1 MRSTLSNRIALA
13 LLLGAIIWCALAAT
27 ISSEVPHVVNYQ
39 GRLTNTGGDP
49 VPDGDYEITFFIY
62 DDEEGGEPL
71 WGPENPTDV
80 TVTNG
85 LFEWQLGS
93 LEPFTKGLFDDT
105 TRWLSISI
113 GADPEMDPRTK
124 LTSVPFAYH
133 ALNADDDGDWTE
145 AAGDIYR
152 TDGNVGIGMSD
163 PRAKLDVAGGI
174 RILRDDDFVEFGE
187 GEGLELFYDPVARVG
202 IIQVF
207 QRFAGYRTLNL
218 AHGRVGID
226 VMNPGYDLDVGG
238 ECHAS
243 SFPTSSDSRF
253 KTNVKTV
260 DNALERLTQIR
271 GVTFDWNEKYEALGR
286 STGHRELG
294 VIAQEVEEIFPELV
308 TTWGDDNYR
317 AVDYGRLTGVL
328 IEAIKELK
336 TENDEVKREL
346 AELRKLIEKE

>member
-27 ISSEVPHVVNYQ
+27 ISSEVPHVINYQ

-49 VPDGDYEITFFIY
+49 VPDGSYDLTFRIY
-62 DDEEGGEPL
+62 NFPSGGSVV
-71 WGPENPTDV
+71 WGPENAV
-80 TVTNG
+80 EVKVENG

-93 LEPFTKGLFDDT
+93 VEPFPAGLFDDT
-105 TRWLSISI
+105 ARWLGIAVE
-113 GADPEMDPRTK
+113 GDPVMQPLTK
-124 LTSVPFAYH
+124 LTSVPFAYT
-133 ALNADDDGDWTE
+133 AMNTGDDGDWTE
-145 AAGDIYR
+145 SEDDIHR
-152 TDGNVGIGMSD
+152 VDGNVGIGMSD

-174 RILRDDDFVEFGE
+174 RILRDDDFAGFGE
-187 GEGLELFYDPVARVG
+187 GEGLELFYDPVERVG
-202 IIQVF
+202 IIQVY
-207 QRFAGYRTLNL
+207 QRFMGYRRLNF
-218 AHGRVGID
+218 AHGNVGVG
-226 VMNPGYDLDVGG
+226 VMNPDYRLDVAG
-238 ECHAS
+238 EC
-243 SFPTSSDSRF
+243 

-260 DNALERLTQIR
+260 DNALEKLTQIR

-328 IEAIKELK
+328 IEAIKDLK
-336 TENDEVKREL
+336 AENDEMKEEL
-346 AELRKLIEKE
+346 ARLRTLIEKR